1 VVAIVTGVVFGLWPA
16 LQTSPASSRFTLRTE
31 ARTLANGRATARTHN
46 LLIGSQVALT
56 VVLLSAAGATGRALY
71 TLLHARLN
79 YDPSHVVSI
88 RVDLRDGT
96 YAEWRQRAMYYD
108 RIRQAVADSPGVVSA
123 AVSLSEVPPAL
134 PFRSSALEIPGRTD
148 PQQPTVLLSE
158 VSPEYFATLGI
169 PILRG
174 RLWTGSETRQE
185 PQVAVINASMASR
198 YWPGGDPLRQRI
210 HLPDLKATST
220 WALAS
225 PRNDGWLEIIG
236 IAADTPNRGLKDP
249 VAPAVYLPFTLVM
262 GDSLRLVARTSAPPL
277 AFARTV
283 AERLRA
289 IDPDQPIN
297 GVRTAED
304 VLEADG
310 WAAARVSAWLFT
322 TLGVTALLL
331 AATGL
336 YSVVSYVVSARKH
349 DFGICQALG
358 AQRLAVVRMVVESVL
373 EPMTAGL
380 AVGLVLSSAFDGPFR
395 RWTQE
400 SVRDPYVV
408 AAVVIII
415 VSVATLAAVIPAYRA
430 ASTDPMSTLRSD

>member
-1 VVAIVTGVVFGLWPA
+1 
-16 LQTSPASSRFTLRTE
+16 
-31 ARTLANGRATARTHN
+31 
-46 LLIGSQVALT
+46 
-56 VVLLSAAGATGRALY
+56 
-71 TLLHARLN
+71 
-79 YDPSHVVSI
+79 
-88 RVDLRDGT
+88 
-96 YAEWRQRAMYYD
+96 
-108 RIRQAVADSPGVVSA
+108 
-123 AVSLSEVPPAL
+123 
-134 PFRSSALEIPGRTD
+134 
-148 PQQPTVLLSE
+148 
-158 VSPEYFATLGI
+158 
-169 PILRG
+169 
-174 RLWTGSETRQE
+174 
-185 PQVAVINASMASR
+185 VAVINASMASR
-198 YWPGGDPLRQRI
+198 YWPGRDPLRQRI

-262 GDSLRLVARTSAPPL
+262 GDSLRLVAKTSAPPL

-310 WAAARVSAWLFT
+310 WAAARVSTWLFT

-358 AQRLAVVRMVVESVL
+358 AQPLAVVRMVVESAL

-380 AVGLVLSSAFDGPFR
+380 AVGLVLISALDVPFR

-415 VSVATLAAVIPAYRA
+415 VSMATLAAGIPAYRA
-430 ASTDPMSTLRSD
+430 ASTDPMSTLRSE